1 MDVFTQTLHFSCL
14 LTVLSPITALAV
26 IVMSRVLL
34 HMIPENGLVLDIF
47 SFRRNFTETEQSSS
61 KFLKNYNSIIIF
73 YIKLRAS
80 YVLIWHVGLLL
91 GDMWQNIQPLLWRT
105 TLKPIAEDKNSL
117 AAPEKVSLSRCHH
130 PTAVYTS

>member
-47 SFRRNFTETEQSSS
+47 SFRRNITETELSSS
-61 KFLKNYNSIIIF
+61 KVD
-73 YIKLRAS
+73 AS
-80 YVLIWHVGLLL
+80 FR
-91 GDMWQNIQPLLWRT
+91 M
-105 TLKPIAEDKNSL
+105 S
-117 AAPEKVSLSRCHH
+117 S
-130 PTAVYTS
+130 